1 MARVAGAGAIGAN
14 SIFNGLVTTATTATV
29 EVSNIGAA
37 AVTSVTGARVPVIID
52 VSALDL
58 NSVGVTVTDENA
70 GVAGPTLVT
79 SGTADVII
87 DLGTESIGNNGRP
100 RGDTA
105 SLTGDFSFAGLRS
118 ATFYENG
125 VAAGG
130 TVDLS
135 LMTGVFDPLVRFTA
149 LGRVGAIQLNEMRA

>member
-52 VSALDL
+52 
-58 NSVGVTVTDENA
+58 
-70 GVAGPTLVT
+70 
-79 SGTADVII
+79 
-87 DLGTESIGNNGRP
+87 LGTESIGNNGNP

-118 ATFYENG
+118 ATFYDNG

-135 LMTGVFDPLVRFTA
+135 LMTGVFDPLARFTA
-149 LGRVGAIQLNEMRA
+149 TYFAGSALSSSMKCELSAY